1 MTSPTGASPLRPL
14 HNKTQNLSMKE
25 KRKQPAPSRWSGQG
39 PYASDRDCE
48 KRLRELAPA
57 R

>member
-1 MTSPTGASPLRPL
+1 MTQPSGASPLRPL
-14 HNKTQNLSMKE
+14 HKTQNLSMKE

-39 PYASDRDCE
+39 HYASRRDCE